1 MDIDPSIKEIIL
13 EQHYS
18 NPSFLKI
25 GAHDGTSCKFIKYWD
40 GVFVEP
46 VPYLAAILKQNGYKV
61 ETCAVSDN
69 HSERD
74 FFYIDHSATKT
85 IPTWCTAIGSF
96 DRQHI
101 LNHRP
106 DLEPYIIKIRVQVT
120 TVDQLRKKH
129 NLYPLHLLAIDAEG
143 HDTKIIDAMDFSDPP
158 SLIIFEYKHIK
169 ESDLQNTIKLLESHG
184 YTLTKFKVDYL
195 ARI

>member
-13 EQHYS
+13 RQQYN

-25 GAHDGTSCKFIKYWD
+25 GAHDGTSCQFIKHWN
-40 GVFVEP
+40 GVLVEP
-46 VPYLAAILKQNGYKV
+46 VPYLAAILKRDNYKV
-61 ETCAVSDN
+61 ETCAVGDSFGE
-69 HSERD
+69 HD
-74 FFYIDHSATKT
+74 FFYIDHLAVK
-85 IPTWCTAIGSF
+85 IPAWCTAIGSF
-96 DRQHI
+96 DRHHI

-106 DLEPYIIKIRVQVT
+106 DLEQYIVKIRVQVM

-129 NLYPLHLLAIDAEG
+129 GLYPLHLLAIDAEG
-143 HDTKIIDAMDFSDPP
+143 YDAKIINAMDFSDPP
-158 SLIIFEYKHIK
+158 SIIVFEHKHIK
-169 ESDLQNTIKLLESHG
+169 EPDIQYIVRLLESHG